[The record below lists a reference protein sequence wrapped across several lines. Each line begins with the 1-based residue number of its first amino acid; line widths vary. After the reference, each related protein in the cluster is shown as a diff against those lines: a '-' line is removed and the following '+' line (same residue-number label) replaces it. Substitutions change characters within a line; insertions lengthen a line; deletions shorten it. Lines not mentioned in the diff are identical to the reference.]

1 MKVQKQISMMERIRL
16 FESRF
21 KNEVIEHETIYTE
34 FDEEIGFG
42 EKNNNRGLR
51 SNNSANMK
59 KISS

>member
-1 MKVQKQISMMERIRL
+1 MKIQKQISMMERIRL

-21 KNEVIEHETIYTE
+21 KNEVIENETIYTE

-42 EKNNNRGLR
+42 ENNKNRGLR
-51 SNNSANMK
+51 SNNSANMR